1 MRPKR
6 AGRRVEAKPGIE
18 SEEVVS
24 ENRWYALY
32 TRSRH
37 EKKVAEGLRQREFE
51 AYLPLVSKVS
61 RWHDRRKK
69 IEWPMFPGYVFV
81 RFRCVESSRVLSVP
95 GAVQVVGV
103 GGRPIPIPDED
114 IANVRLFAAC
124 VADTG
129 VVPKP
134 VPIIGRGDTVT
145 VRSGPFS
152 GVRGIVLER
161 RGSDRVLIQVGLSVI
176 GQAMKVELEVENL
189 ERTPEMKTQETR

>member
-1 MRPKR
+1 
-6 AGRRVEAKPGIE
+6 
-18 SEEVVS
+18 
-24 ENRWYALY
+24 
-32 TRSRH
+32 
-37 EKKVAEGLRQREFE
+37 
-51 AYLPLVSKVS
+51 
-61 RWHDRRKK
+61 
-69 IEWPMFPGYVFV
+69 
-81 RFRCVESSRVLSVP
+81 
-95 GAVQVVGV
+95 
-103 GGRPIPIPDED
+103 
-114 IANVRLFAAC
+114 VRLFAAC